1 MKGLFVVQF
10 MLLHLLLDYSEGYTT
25 GQEKGNFSY
34 CLKKVN
40 ETDREG
46 EKEVTQMPPLL
57 TQEIIAKWNTLNDTY
72 RTINCTDDN
81 DCPKNCTCFRHGM
94 KSYYCAHVYREEGGI

>member
-1 MKGLFVVQF
+1 MIPHFFIPISNDSNYNERLVRCSVYAAA
-10 MLLHLLLDYSEGYTT
+10 LT
-25 GQEKGNFSY
+25 
-34 CLKKVN
+34 